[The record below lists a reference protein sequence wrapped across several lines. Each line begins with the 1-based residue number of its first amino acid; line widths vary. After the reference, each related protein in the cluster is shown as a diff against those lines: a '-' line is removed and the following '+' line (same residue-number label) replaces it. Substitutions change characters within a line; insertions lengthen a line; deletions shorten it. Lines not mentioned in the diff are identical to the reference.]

1 MKQNNYELLGT
12 MEIKKLLMKLSI
24 PAILGMVVNALYNFV
39 DTLFVAKGVGE
50 LAIGGLALAFPIQM
64 IVMAI
69 ALMIGMGSAS
79 IFSRAYGRKDQQR
92 MDDAVNTALR
102 LGLLGSI
109 LMTVVGIVFID
120 ELLIFFGAT
129 ASNIAYA
136 SDYLSVILIGLVP
149 LSLTM
154 ILNNLTRAEGRAEIA
169 MVSMMIGTG
178 LNIILDP
185 IFIFDFG
192 LGMGV
197 KGAAIATIISQFVAF
212 LYIAKMAFHKNS
224 ALRIRLGNWLKFDS
238 KTVWETLI
246 IGLPSFLRNA
256 IGAFLAIII
265 YRLINRYADGDPAIY
280 ISIYGVINR
289 IMTFVFMPGFGI
301 IQGLS
306 PIVGFSYGAKNFKRL
321 KDVIVYATKIVTVY
335 FAFGFL
341 FVQFFSSS
349 IFRLFGEGDS
359 SFFIDYGA
367 NAFRIVSI
375 GFLVVGFQIVVSA
388 VYQSVGYPVRAMV
401 VALSRQV
408 LFFIPLAYVLS
419 SFFGIPGIWWS
430 FVGSDILAGIISFI
444 LLFSEF
450 KAIHKKID
458 QSETLVNP
466 IDIDAPTFEI
476 AA

>member
-79 IFSRAYGRKDQQR
+79 IFSRAYGRKDQQK

-102 LGLLGSI
+102 LGLLGSV
-109 LMTVVGIVFID
+109 LMTVIGIVFLD
-120 ELLIFFGAT
+120 ELLVFFGAT
-129 ASNIAYA
+129 ASNVVYA

-169 MVSMMIGTG
+169 MISMMIGTG

-212 LYIAKMAFHKNS
+212 LFIAKMAFHKNS
-224 ALRIRLGNWLKFDS
+224 ALRIRLGNWLKVDA
-238 KTVWETLI
+238 KTVWETLV

-306 PIVGFSYGAKNFKRL
+306 PIVGFSFGAKNFQRL
-321 KDVIVYATKIVTVY
+321 KDVIVYATKIIVVY

-341 FVQFFSSS
+341 FIQFFSSS

-367 NAFRIVSI
+367 NAFRIVAI

-408 LFFIPLAYVLS
+408 LFFIPLAYILS
-419 SFFGIPGIWWS
+419 SVIGIPGIWWS
-430 FVGSDILAGIISFI
+430 FVGADVLAGIVSFI
-444 LLFSEF
+444 LLFTELKS
-450 KAIHKKID
+450 IHKKID
-458 QSETLVNP
+458 QSMTLVNP
-466 IDIDAPTFEI
+466 IDLDAPTFEI